1 MFFTTL
7 NRVIKMGFVNFWRNS
22 WLSLTTT
29 MIVTLTLLVISAL
42 VILSFLG
49 NIALDSIQDK
59 IDVSVYFKTSVSEKE
74 ILMVKGRLENLSEV
88 KGVEYVSREQALERF
103 KAEHQDDALVL
114 DSLKGDDNPLPASL
128 EIKAENPEQYE
139 LITQALEDP
148 FYKLL
153 IAEDGIS
160 YYQNKTKIDRL
171 VSITTFMRRTGLGVS
186 LGFIV
191 IALLV
196 VFNSIRVTIYT
207 RREEIEIMKL
217 VGASNWYIRW
227 PFVLEGVMYGI
238 FAMLISFL
246 VIVPLVYYLSPR
258 VLNYLGGENLGLI
271 SSFWY
276 SIFILGVFQF
286 ITGILIGTLSSLL
299 AIRQHLKV

>member
-1 MFFTTL
+1 
-7 NRVIKMGFVNFWRNS
+7 MGFVNFWRNS

>member
-1 MFFTTL
+1 
-7 NRVIKMGFVNFWRNS
+7 MGFVNFWRNS

-88 KGVEYVSREQALERF
+88 KSVEYVSREQALERF

-139 LITQALEDP
+139 LIAQALEDP

-153 IAEDGIS
+153 IAEDGVN

-171 VSITTFMRRTGLGVS
+171 ASITTFMRRTGLGVS

-258 VLNYLGGENLGLI
+258 VLDYLGGEESGLI
-271 SSFWY
+271 SSFWR
-276 SIFILGVFQF
+276 SILVLGIFQF
-286 ITGILIGTLSSLL
+286 VIGILIGTLSSLL
-299 AIRQHLKV
+299 AIRRHLKV

>member
-1 MFFTTL
+1 
-7 NRVIKMGFVNFWRNS
+7 MGFVNFWRNS

-29 MIVTLTLLVISAL
+29 AIVTLTMLVISAL

-49 NIALDSIQDK
+49 NITLDSIQDK
-59 IDVSVYFKTSVSEKE
+59 IDISVYFKTSVSEKE
-74 ILMVKGRLENLSEV
+74 ILVVKERLENLSEV

-103 KAEHQDDALVL
+103 KKEHQDDALVL

-128 EIKAENPEQYE
+128 EIKAENPGQYE

-148 FYKLL
+148 FYKPL

-160 YYQNKTKIDRL
+160 YYQNKAKIDRL
-171 VSITTFMRRTGLGVS
+171 ASITTFMRRMGLGVS

-227 PFVLEGVMYGI
+227 PFVLEGVMYGV
-238 FAMLISFL
+238 FAMVISFL
-246 VIVPLVYYLSPR
+246 VVIPLVYYLSPQ
-258 VLNYLGGENLGLI
+258 VLNYLGGEESGLI
-271 SSFWY
+271 SSFWR
-276 SIFILGVFQF
+276 SILVLGIFQF
-286 ITGILIGTLSSLL
+286 VVGILIGTLSSLL
-299 AIRQHLKV
+299 AIRRHLKV

>member
-1 MFFTTL
+1 MFLTTL
-7 NRVIKMGFVNFWRNS
+7 SRVAKMSFLNFWRNS

-29 MIVTLTLLVISAL
+29 AIVTLTLLVISAL

-49 NIALDSIQDK
+49 SITLNSIQDK
-59 IDVSVYFKTSVSEKE
+59 IDVSVYFKTSIAEEE
-74 ILMVKGRLENLSEV
+74 ILMVKGRLENISEV
-88 KGVEYVSREQALERF
+88 ESVEYVSRAEALERF
-103 KAEHQDDALVL
+103 KAEHGDDALIL

-128 EIKAENPEQYE
+128 EIRAENPGQYE
-139 LITQALEDP
+139 SIAQALEDP
-148 FYKLL
+148 FYKPL
-153 IAEDGIS
+153 IAEDGVN
-160 YYQNKTKIDRL
+160 YYQNKAKIDRL
-171 VSITTFMRRTGLGVS
+171 ASITTFVRRVGWGVS
-186 LGFIV
+186 FGFIL

-207 RREEIEIMKL
+207 RREEIEIMRL

-258 VLNYLGGENLGLI
+258 VLDYLGGEESGLV
-271 SSFWY
+271 SSFWS
-276 SIFILGVFQF
+276 SILVLGIFQF
-286 ITGILIGTLSSLL
+286 VVGILIGTLSSLV
-299 AIRQHLKV
+299 AIRRHLKV

>member
-1 MFFTTL
+1 
-7 NRVIKMGFVNFWRNS
+7 MGFVNFWRNS

-286 ITGILIGTLSSLL
+286 VTGILIGTLSSLL
-299 AIRQHLKV
+299 AIRRHLKV